1 MISVF
6 RKHIWAAD
14 AKNRLAANIVLC
26 IKSRLLLIGSFVAAV
41 RVLEEAFI
49 EKESRKCCYR
59 FRQRKCE
66 PEHVQT
72 EP

>member
-1 MISVF
+1 MINVF

-14 AKNRLAANIVLC
+14 AKNRLAANIVSC
-26 IKSRLLLIGSFVAAV
+26 IKSRSLLIGSFVAAV
-41 RVLEEAFI
+41 RVPEEAFI
-49 EKESRKCCYR
+49 EKEARECRYR

-66 PEHVQT
+66 PEHVQP